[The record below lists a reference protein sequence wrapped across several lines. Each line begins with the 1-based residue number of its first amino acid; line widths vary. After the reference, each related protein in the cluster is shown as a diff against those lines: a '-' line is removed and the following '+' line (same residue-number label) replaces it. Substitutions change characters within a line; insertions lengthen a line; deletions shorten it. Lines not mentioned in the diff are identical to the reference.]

1 MECLKDSCRSHKVIT
16 AREGLAERDS
26 SNTDL
31 ESILQNLDTS
41 INTQK

>member
-31 ESILQNLDTS
+31 ESIIQKLDKF
-41 INTQK
+41 IYKHK